1 MNIVQM
7 HSAVR
12 KLTQQ
17 MGMQHVRVI
26 LPEDIDELLNMAISE
41 TINTELAN
49 KANESAS
56 RDLPSN
62 IKIGQINALR
72 TLYDVFELNL
82 NLAYIDTPDADK
94 SPVTIINYNYFT
106 IRLKED
112 AKMPS
117 ARMYYA
123 AAIKYYN
130 SSDFKDWFPIR
141 IIEDAY
147 LGNTTSDYLIKPTY
161 KSPVMTI
168 KHGVDN
174 IVFDLYFG
182 KMQDKFTIPNTKYF
196 PHSIRLSYIKN
207 PAIVSIDGGVDC
219 DLPEYMHERI
229 VSLAAQLWINS
240 VMFNKSTMRE
250 EAVKAAE

>member
-1 MNIVQM
+1 MDIVQM

-26 LPEDIDELLNMAISE
+26 FPEDIDELLNMAISE
-41 TINTELAN
+41 IINNELAI

-56 RDLPSN
+56 RNLPSN
-62 IKIGQINALR
+62 IKIGQINALN
-72 TLYDVFELNL
+72 TLYEVFTFDINGTAKPLTDV
-82 NLAYIDTPDADK
+82 NLATGHLMLNPDF
-94 SPVTIINYNYFT
+94 V
-106 IRLKED
+106 L
-112 AKMPS
+112 PS

-123 AAIKYYN
+123 ATINYRKD
-130 SSDFKDWFPIR
+130 STSDSTDWFPIR

-147 LGNTTSDYLIKPTY
+147 LGNTNADYLIRPNF

-168 KHGVDN
+168 KHGTKN
-174 IVFDLYFG
+174 ITFELYMG
-182 KMQDKFTIPNTKYF
+182 ELNKDRTISNNGYELNKL
-196 PHSIRLSYIKN
+196 RLSYIKN
-207 PAIVSIDGGVDC
+207 PARVAIGCQDGKDRVDC

-229 VSLAAQLWINS
+229 VSAAAQLWINS